1 MTAPAHFSFL
11 LLPGFNLAALG
22 AACAVLAE
30 EAPEIGFAIVT
41 LEGRTVVASC
51 GVRVRPDEA
60 AEEIT
65 PGTVLVVLSGRD
77 LPDDTREAALAV
89 LRRARRRDTP
99 IWAIGAGVVV
109 LAAAGL
115 PQGARVVAHPDLA
128 GRIRARARRVE
139 VGHGAFLWSEMLATA
154 RAAGAAALMRHSL
167 AQARI
172 AAEEGAGA
180 RRSEAAR
187 SQMEPVAERYNTAQ
201 PTVLAGLGIMRAN
214 LFRPVSIG
222 ALADQ
227 LGVSHRQLER
237 LYEKELGDSPAP
249 IYREMRMEAA
259 RIEVRDGRRPMQ
271 AIAED
276 FGMSAAGFSKIY
288 LKQFG
293 IAPSADR
300 RAVIEAS
307 R

>member
-1 MTAPAHFSFL
+1 MTAPAHFTFL

-22 AACAVLAE
+22 AACAVLVE
-30 EAPEIGFAIVT
+30 EAAQIGFAT
-41 LEGRTVVASC
+41 AALNGRTVAASC
-51 GVRVRPDEA
+51 GVRVRPDDA
-60 AEEIT
+60 AEEIGADT
-65 PGTVLVVLSGRD
+65 ILVVLSGRD
-77 LPDDTREAALAV
+77 LPEDTQQAALAA
-89 LRRARRRDTP
+89 LRRARRKGTP
-99 IWAIGAGVVV
+99 IWAIGAGVAV

-115 PQGARVVAHPDLA
+115 PDGARVVAHPDLA

-139 VGHGAFLWSEMLATA
+139 VGHGPFLWSETLATA

-172 AAEEGAGA
+172 AAEESAGA
-180 RRSEAAR
+180 KRSEAAR
-187 SQMEPVAERYNTAQ
+187 SQMEPVAERYDTAQ

-222 ALADQ
+222 GLADQ

-237 LYEKELGDSPAP
+237 LYERELGDSPAP

-300 RAVIEAS
+300 RAAIEAS

>member
-1 MTAPAHFSFL
+1 MTAPAQFTFL

-22 AACAVLAE
+22 AACAVLTE
-30 EAPEIGFAIVT
+30 EAAHIEFATAT
-41 LEGRTVVASC
+41 LEGRSVIASC
-51 GVRVRPDEA
+51 AVRVRPDTHTD
-60 AEEIT
+60 EIDAD
-65 PGTVLVVLSGRD
+65 TVLVVLSGRD

-89 LRRARRRDTP
+89 LRRARRKNTP
-99 IWAIGAGVVV
+99 LWAIGAGVVL

-115 PQGARVVAHPDLA
+115 PEGARVVAHPDLA

-139 VGHGAFLWSEMLATA
+139 VAHGPFLWSEALATA
-154 RAAGAAALMRHSL
+154 RAAGAAALFRHAL

-172 AAEEGAGA
+172 AAEESEGAK
-180 RRSEAAR
+180 RSEAAR
-187 SQMEPVAERYNTAQ
+187 SQLEPVIDRYDTTQ
-201 PTVLAGLGIMRAN
+201 KTVLAGLAIMREN

-222 ALADQ
+222 ALAVR

-259 RIEVRDGRRPMQ
+259 RIEVRDGRRPMH

-276 FGMSAAGFSKIY
+276 FGMSPAGFSKIY

-293 IAPSADR
+293 VAPSADR

>member
-1 MTAPAHFSFL
+1 MTAPLHFTFL

-22 AACAVLAE
+22 AACAVLTD
-30 EAPEIGFAIVT
+30 EAPQTGFCTVALSEQAVT
-41 LEGRTVVASC
+41 ASC
-51 GVRVRPDEA
+51 GVRVRPDRS
-60 AEEIT
+60 AEQIEDE
-65 PGTVLVVLSGRD
+65 TVLVVLSGRA
-77 LPDDTREAALAV
+77 LPDDLREAALAV
-89 LRRARRRDTP
+89 LRRAKRRHIP
-99 IWAIGAGVVV
+99 LWGIGAGVVM

-115 PQGARVVAHPDLA
+115 PHGARVVAHPDLA
-128 GRIRARARRVE
+128 GLIRARTRRIE
-139 VGHGAFLWSEMLATA
+139 IGHGPFLWGEALSTA
-154 RAAGAAALMRHSL
+154 RAAGAGALMRHAL

-172 AAEEGAGA
+172 AAEESEGAK
-180 RRSEAAR
+180 RSEAAR
-187 SQMEPVAERYNTAQ
+187 SQLEPVADRYDTTQ
-201 PTVLAGLGIMRAN
+201 KTVLAGLSIMRAN
-214 LFRPVSIG
+214 LFRAVSIG
-222 ALADQ
+222 ELAVR

-276 FGMSAAGFSKIY
+276 FGMSAAGFSKVY

-293 IAPSADR
+293 VAPSADR

>member
-1 MTAPAHFSFL
+1 MTVPRHFTFL

-22 AACAVLAE
+22 AACAVLVE
-30 EAPEIGFAIVT
+30 EAPEIDFAT
-41 LEGRTVVASC
+41 AALDRRTVTAGC
-51 GVRVRPDEA
+51 GVRVRPDDA
-60 AEEIT
+60 AEEIE

-77 LPDDTREAALAV
+77 LPDDAREAALAV
-89 LRRARRRDTP
+89 LRRARGRGTTF
-99 IWAIGAGVVV
+99 WAIGAGVAL
-109 LAAAGL
+109 LAGVGL
-115 PQGARVVAHPDLA
+115 PEGARVVAHPDLA
-128 GRIRARARRVE
+128 GRIRARSRQVE
-139 VGHGAFLWSEMLATA
+139 VGHEPFLWTETLATA
-154 RAAGAAALMRHSL
+154 RAAGAAALMRHAL

-172 AAEEGAGA
+172 AAEESAGA
-180 RRSEAAR
+180 KRSEAAR
-187 SQMEPVAERYNTAQ
+187 SLMEPVADRYDTTQ

-214 LFRPVSIG
+214 LFYPVSIG
-222 ALADQ
+222 ALAAQ

-237 LYEKELGDSPAP
+237 LYERELGDSPAP

-293 IAPSADR
+293 VAPSADR

>member
-1 MTAPAHFSFL
+1 MTAPAQFTFL

-22 AACAVLAE
+22 AACAVLTE
-30 EAPEIGFAIVT
+30 EAAHIEFATATLDGRSVT
-41 LEGRTVVASC
+41 ASC
-51 GVRVRPDEA
+51 AVRVRPDLHSDEIEA
-60 AEEIT
+60 D
-65 PGTVLVVLSGRD
+65 TVLVALSGRE

-89 LRRARRRDTP
+89 LRRARRKDTP
-99 IWAIGAGVVV
+99 LWAIGAGVVL

-115 PQGARVVAHPDLA
+115 PEGARVVAHPDLA
-128 GRIRARARRVE
+128 GRIRARRIAVAQ
-139 VGHGAFLWSEMLATA
+139 GPFLWGEMLATA
-154 RAAGAAALMRHSL
+154 RAAGAAALFRHAL

-172 AAEEGAGA
+172 SAEDNEGVK
-180 RRSEAAR
+180 RSEAAR
-187 SQMEPVAERYNTAQ
+187 SQLEPITERYDTTQ
-201 PTVLAGLGIMRAN
+201 KTVLAGLAIMREN
-214 LFRPVSIG
+214 LFHPVSIG
-222 ALADQ
+222 ALAVQ

-249 IYREMRMEAA
+249 VYREMRMEAA

-276 FGMSAAGFSKIY
+276 FGMSPAGFSKIY

-293 IAPSADR
+293 VTPSADR